1 MTLNDLKKMVDEL
14 VEEGHGDKTLLM
26 DTDPENEFDIEF
38 RENRETDEGVSY
50 IGVCTNDNH

>member
-1 MTLNDLKKMVDEL
+1 MTLNDLKKMVDDL
-14 VEEGHGDKTLLM
+14 VEEGHGDEVLLM

-38 RENRETDEGVSY
+38 REGRQTDEGVVY